1 LGELLRIRKRDP
13 ILETKIA
20 FLKSRNIREVWK
32 REDRN
37 FTPWLAAA
45 EPIAML
51 FEACGIDVGEDP
63 KIETEV
69 EIPGVGRNLDV
80 LVTFDNGNVVEK
92 IAIENQYSE
101 GDHDHLTRALA
112 YAVGLQA
119 RTVIIIAESHRPEFV
134 SVVNYLNTVATTSED
149 GIRVFLVD
157 ITVWTGE
164 DEKTVFPIFEVS
176 AQPDEWKS
184 ALAMMAA
191 SGPTSDQKARYYE
204 FHDLMLPLVRKTTGL
219 FSNSRPSASSD
230 WKAGWFGIG
239 GVAVV
244 YGIRRDSAYSQIWF
258 FRHGDPIASQ
268 AGFRC
273 LESKKVEIE
282 KQYPDLEF
290 VWKIDGRNYPV
301 LEVSMDG
308 LGTNLAFGQA
318 KLRELAD
325 LVGKMAGIVRKY
337 QSDIIASMGDE

>member
-1 LGELLRIRKRDP
+1 MD
-13 ILETKIA
+13 TKIS
-20 FLKSRNIREVWK
+20 FLKSRDIRDVWK

-37 FTPWLAAA
+37 FTPWLAAP
-45 EPIAML
+45 EPISML
-51 FEACGIDVGEDP
+51 FEACGIDIGEDP

-69 EIPGVGRNLDV
+69 EIPGVGRSLDV
-80 LVTFDNGNVVEK
+80 LVTFDNGEVVEK

-101 GDHDHLTRALA
+101 SDHDHLTRALA
-112 YAVGLQA
+112 YAVGLEA

-134 SVVNYLNTVATTSED
+134 SVVNYLNTAATTSED

-184 ALAMMAA
+184 AIAMMDA
-191 SGPTSDQKARYYE
+191 SGPTSDQRARYYE

-219 FSNSRPSASSD
+219 FNNSRPSASSD

-244 YGIRRDSAYSQIWF
+244 YGIRRDSAYTHIWF
-258 FRHGDPIASQ
+258 FRHGDPAASQ
-268 AGFRC
+268 AGFRL

-282 KQYPDLEF
+282 KQYPELKF
-290 VWKIDGRNYPV
+290 LWKIDGRNYPV

-308 LGTNLAFGQA
+308 LGTNLAFSQV

-325 LVGKMAGIVRKY
+325 LLGIMAGIVRQY
-337 QSDIIASMGDE
+337 RTEIVESMGGE

>member
-1 LGELLRIRKRDP
+1 MERK
-13 ILETKIA
+13 IS
-20 FLKSRNIREVWK
+20 FLKSRNIRDVWK

-37 FTPWLAAA
+37 FTPWLAAS

-69 EIPGVGRNLDV
+69 EIPGVGRSLDV
-80 LVTFDNGNVVEK
+80 LVTLDNGDVVEK

-112 YAVGLQA
+112 YAVGLEA
-119 RTVIIIAESHRPEFV
+119 RTIIIIAESHRPEFV
-134 SVVNYLNTVATTSED
+134 SVVNYLNAAATTCEG

-157 ITVWTGE
+157 ITVWTGD
-164 DEKTVFPIFEVS
+164 DEKTVFPVFEVS

-184 ALAMMAA
+184 AVALMSA
-191 SGPTSDQKARYYE
+191 SGPNSNQKARYYE

-219 FSNSRPSASSD
+219 FSNSRPTASSD

-244 YGIRRDSAYSQIWF
+244 YGIRRETAYAQIWF
-258 FRHGDPIASQ
+258 FRHGYPEASQ
-268 AGFRC
+268 AGFRL
-273 LESKKVEIE
+273 LESKKEEIE
-282 KQYPDLEF
+282 KSHSELKF
-290 VWKIDGRNYPV
+290 LWKIEDRNYPV

-308 LGTNLAFGQA
+308 LGTNAEFSKG
-318 KLRELAD
+318 KLQELAE
-325 LVGKMAGIVRKY
+325 LTGLMAGIVRQY
-337 QSDIIASMGDE
+337 QIEIIAAMGPEEQD

>member
-1 LGELLRIRKRDP
+1 MDKRIS
-13 ILETKIA
+13 
-20 FLKSRNIREVWK
+20 FLKSQNIRDVWK
-32 REDRN
+32 REDKN
-37 FTPWLAAA
+37 FTPWLAAS

-69 EIPGVGRNLDV
+69 EIPGVGRSLDV
-80 LVTFDNGNVVEK
+80 LVTLDNGDVVEK

-112 YAVGLQA
+112 YAVGLEA
-119 RTVIIIAESHRPEFV
+119 RTIIIIAESHRPEFV
-134 SVVNYLNTVATTSED
+134 SVVNYLNTAATTCEN

-157 ITVWTGE
+157 ITVWTGD
-164 DEKTVFPIFEVS
+164 DERTVFPIFEVS

-184 ALAMMAA
+184 AVAMMSA
-191 SGPTSDQKARYYE
+191 SGPNSNQKARYYE

-219 FSNSRPSASSD
+219 FTNSRPTASRD

-258 FRHGDPIASQ
+258 FRHGHPEASQ
-268 AGFRC
+268 AGFRL
-273 LESKKVEIE
+273 LESKKEEIE
-282 KQYPDLEF
+282 KKHSELKF
-290 VWKIDGRNYPV
+290 LWKIEGRNYPV

-308 LGTNLAFGQA
+308 LGTNADFSKA
-318 KLRELAD
+318 KLQELAERTGV
-325 LVGKMAGIVRKY
+325 LAAIVRQY
-337 QSDIIASMGDE
+337 QTEIIAAMGPEE